1 MSEWWTEVQ
10 TYRLSDFLMFSARS
24 YYRQFELMNRELWP
38 LHLLVLVAGV
48 LLLACM
54 LRPRATASRAA
65 FGVLAL
71 AWAWVGWAYHFQRYA
86 DINTGASWFAA
97 GFGVQA
103 VLLAWM
109 ALRTAAQ
116 PATGVQGWIARFLV
130 IAALAYPLLAALAGR
145 SLMQAEVF
153 GLAPDPTVVA
163 TFGALLFWRA
173 PWALWVVPLAW
184 CAVSSATL
192 FELRAAQAWV
202 FPLLVLLLIAVRCQ
216 AVWWPAVFEAKRRA
230 DPDKRHR

>member
-1 MSEWWTEVQ
+1 MSEWWT
-10 TYRLSDFLMFSARS
+10 YSLSDFLMFSARS
-24 YYRQFELMNRELWP
+24 YYRQFALMNRELWP
-38 LHLLVLVAGV
+38 LSLLVLAAGV

-54 LRPRATASRAA
+54 LRPRAAASRAA
-65 FGVLAL
+65 FAVLAL
-71 AWAWVGWAYHFQRYA
+71 AWAWVAWAYHLERYA
-86 DINTGASWFAA
+86 DINTGAPWFAA

-116 PATGVQGWIARFLV
+116 PVAGVQSWLARFLV
-130 IAALAYPLLAALAGR
+130 IAALAYPLLAPLAGR

-173 PWALWVVPLAW
+173 PWALWLIPLAW

-192 FELRAAQAWV
+192 FELRADQAWAL
-202 FPLLVLLLIAVRCQ
+202 PLIVLLLIAVRCR

-230 DPDKRHR
+230 DPDRRHR